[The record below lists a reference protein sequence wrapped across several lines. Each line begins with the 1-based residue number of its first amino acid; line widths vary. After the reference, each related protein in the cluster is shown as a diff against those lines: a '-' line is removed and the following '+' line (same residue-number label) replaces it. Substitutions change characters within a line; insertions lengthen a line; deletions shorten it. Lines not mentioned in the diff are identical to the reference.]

1 MPHAALFV
9 VQVRYRHD
17 PQDLVG
23 VSMPHAA
30 LFVVQDSSR
39 DRGIEVSGGFNAA
52 RGFVCGASSGTKY
65 SAAGTE
71 VSMPHAA
78 LFVVQ
83 DQTDMQD
90 TNDMGVSM
98 PHAALFVVQDT
109 CENFLMMRLWFQ
121 CRTRLCLWCKPVA
134 RSPCISCVQ
143 RLFWKV
149 SGCLKYLSERTQ
161 NTCSNTTSLSG
172 AISCAISPC
181 HAHGRIGKSRRCSA
195 ALRRIPATFHFVLC
209 TIYIIAET
217 APNDKYLCSRKK
229 VSARGLQTP
238 LMALIIE
245 QF

>member
-1 MPHAALFV
+1 M
-9 VQVRYRHD
+9 R
-17 PQDLVG
+17 
-23 VSMPHAA
+23 
-30 LFVVQDSSR
+30 
-39 DRGIEVSGGFNAA
+39 FNAA
-52 RGFVCGASSGTKY
+52 RGFVCGARSYWILLTSK
-65 SAAGTE
+65 SE
-71 VSMPHAA
+71 
-78 LFVVQ
+78 
-83 DQTDMQD
+83 
-90 TNDMGVSM
+90 
-98 PHAALFVVQDT
+98 
-109 CENFLMMRLWFQ
+109 RFQ
-121 CRTRLCLWCKPVA
+121 CRTRLCLWCKTVA

-172 AISCAISPC
+172 AIPCAISPC

>member
-1 MPHAALFV
+1 MFNIFT
-9 VQVRYRHD
+9 
-17 PQDLVG
+17 
-23 VSMPHAA
+23 S
-30 LFVVQDSSR
+30 
-39 DRGIEVSGGFNAA
+39 FNAA
-52 RGFVCGASSGTKY
+52 RGFVCGASRSPTMCGNHD
-65 SAAGTE
+65 G
-71 VSMPHAA
+71 
-78 LFVVQ
+78 L
-83 DQTDMQD
+83 
-90 TNDMGVSM
+90 
-98 PHAALFVVQDT
+98 
-109 CENFLMMRLWFQ
+109 FQ
-121 CRTRLCLWCKPVA
+121 CRTRLCLWCKSRTRTGASREIRFQCRTRLCLWCKTVA

-149 SGCLKYLSERTQ
+149 SGCLKYLSERMQ

-172 AISCAISPC
+172 AIPCAISPC

-238 LMALIIE
+238 LMTLIIE